1 MTNCSNTIGRNTAT
15 RLWPFLLL
23 LSSTLT
29 LAQENGL
36 GEDQAGGGEAA
47 QANNPLADMQA
58 FNLQNY
64 YTPELSGGVD
74 STANNFVLRY
84 AQPVGNWLMRA
95 SLPLLRVPTGP
106 NTTESGVGD
115 ADVFFA
121 YLFDTGDPARSFG
134 VGPQLVFDT
143 ASETA
148 TGAGK
153 TQAGLA
159 AVYFDGTSPAFQWG
173 GLLTYRTDVAGSSS
187 RADTSV
193 LAAQPFYFFQLGKGN
208 YIRGAPI
215 WVFDLENDTYHVPFG
230 LGYGKVIPA
239 EKIVFNFFVEP
250 QFTILSKG
258 AGQPEFQLYMA
269 INMQFK

>member
-1 MTNCSNTIGRNTAT
+1 MSISAI
-15 RLWPFLLL
+15 RLASLLL
-23 LSSTLT
+23 LCTVSVAS
-29 LAQENGL
+29 AQESDTS
-36 GEDQAGGGEAA
+36 GEQDAAGDAA
-47 QANNPLADMQA
+47 QANNPLADIRA

-64 YTPELSGGVD
+64 YIPELSGGVD

-84 AQPVGNWLMRA
+84 AQPFGNWLMRA
-95 SLPLLRVPTGP
+95 SLPFLRVPTGP
-106 NTTESGVGD
+106 NSTESGVGD
-115 ADVFFA
+115 LDVFFA
-121 YLFDTGDPARSFG
+121 YLFDTGNPARSFG

-143 ASETA
+143 ASEDA
-148 TGAGK
+148 TGSGS

-159 AVYFDGTSPAFQWG
+159 AVYFDASSRFFQWG
-173 GLLTYRTDVAGSSS
+173 GLLTYRTDIAGSSS
-187 RADTSV
+187 RPDTSV

-230 LGYGKVIPA
+230 LGFGRVVPTK
-239 EKIVFNFFVEP
+239 KIVFNFFVEP